1 MGKKFFGN
9 EEFGMWKFV
18 SDERLI
24 LQREIVPDE
33 TYEMVRIIKE
43 PPGSYKLLHEV
54 IFCNDY
60 SKDALEEV
68 LAAFGYKSLEEFLLE
83 YSGQELA
90 DCDDIFELI
99 DWGTLSMFICDTH
112 DDGILMEEEE
122 AVKAVKR
129 ITGCDICLM
138 PR

>member
-1 MGKKFFGN
+1 MSYEIFGN
-9 EEFGMWKFV
+9 EEFGMWQFV

-24 LQREIVPDE
+24 LQRVIVPDE
-33 TYEMVRIIKE
+33 AYEMVRIIKE
-43 PPGSYKLLHEV
+43 PSGGYKLLHEV

-60 SKDALEEV
+60 SKNALEKV
-68 LAAFGYKSLEEFLLE
+68 LASFGYESLDGFLLE
-83 YSGQELA
+83 HSGQELTG
-90 DCDDIFELI
+90 CDDIFELI
-99 DWGTLSMFICDTH
+99 DWGTMSMFICDTH

-129 ITGCDICLM
+129 ITGRDICLM